1 MANNSVNIFLRMRPP
16 LLGENSSP
24 AKTYIDINS
33 SSENM
38 IVIENQPYA
47 FDNVFYPNSSQED
60 IFQRIVSS
68 LRPSREI
75 LIEISF
81 LGAEH

>member
-1 MANNSVNIFLRMRPP
+1 MASNSVNIYLRMRPA
-16 LLGENSSP
+16 LIGENSSP

-47 FDNVFYPNSSQED
+47 FDNVFYSNSSQED
-60 IFQRIVSS
+60 IFQRIVSR
-68 LRPSREI
+68 LTTSRMI
-75 LIEISF
+75 LMENSF
-81 LGAEH
+81 